1 MDAVEYLKERCRM
14 TQNCNIACLNCPLDR
29 NNNGRDMECSDLE
42 SRCPKTAISIVEQW
56 SREHPKKTR
65 QSEFLKHYPDAK
77 IEDGIIRIC
86 PKMMKKDFNLHLCG
100 NNQEICRKCR
110 SNYWLAEIVE
120 DPEDEE

>member
-56 SREHPKKTR
+56 SREHLIKTR
-65 QSEFLKHYPDAK
+65 QSEFLKLFPDAK
-77 IEDGIIRIC
+77 LDSNGISMIAPCHIEANLRDSEMCGKMTSC
-86 PKMMKKDFNLHLCG
+86 P
-100 NNQEICRKCR
+100 ECRKA
-110 SNYWLAEIVE
+110 YWGEEVE
-120 DPEDEE
+120 